1 MNCVE
6 FSEIVHDVLRP
17 EQPASDAVR
26 CGLEHALLCDDC
38 AALLA
43 EERNLS
49 DQLDD
54 LADAD
59 RGLESPSRV
68 EHILL
73 AAFRELHPAPRAA
86 MPVWRWVGALGLAT
100 AAVLIG
106 AILLIHR
113 PIDGP
118 AGPSAQP
125 TTPRTESPAL
135 PLEAS
140 RLNAT
145 APNADAQSTD
155 QANLETASVQ
165 GQSSEQFYAMPAAF
179 SGESSDGDSVLRVE
193 LPASALPSLGLE
205 SSPDAQADAASDDGS
220 QMVTADV
227 VVAEDGTLEAI
238 RLAPDQAQD
247 SGTTKF

>member
-1 MNCVE
+1 V
-6 FSEIVHDVLRP
+6 
-17 EQPASDAVR
+17 
-26 CGLEHALLCDDC
+26 
-38 AALLA
+38 
-43 EERNLS
+43 
-49 DQLDD
+49 
-54 LADAD
+54 
-59 RGLESPSRV
+59 
-68 EHILL
+68 
-73 AAFRELHPAPRAA
+73 
-86 MPVWRWVGALGLAT
+86 
-100 AAVLIG
+100 
-106 AILLIHR
+106 
-113 PIDGP
+113 
-118 AGPSAQP
+118 
-125 TTPRTESPAL
+125 
-135 PLEAS
+135 
-140 RLNAT
+140 NAT